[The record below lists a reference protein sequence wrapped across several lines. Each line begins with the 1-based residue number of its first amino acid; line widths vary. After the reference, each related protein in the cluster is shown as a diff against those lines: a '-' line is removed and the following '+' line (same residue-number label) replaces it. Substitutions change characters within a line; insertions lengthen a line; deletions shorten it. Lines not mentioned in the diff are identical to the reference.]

1 MDGVRDMV
9 IKTVV
14 FVVMDI
20 LVYVPNQ
27 MIKMIP
33 MIYFYTPSPSFLV
46 YIINNLFENEKNK
59 KIDVSIDVN
68 IN

>member
-9 IKTVV
+9 TKTVV

-27 MIKMIP
+27 MIKIIP
-33 MIYFYTPSPSFLV
+33 
-46 YIINNLFENEKNK
+46 II
-59 KIDVSIDVN
+59 
-68 IN
+68 